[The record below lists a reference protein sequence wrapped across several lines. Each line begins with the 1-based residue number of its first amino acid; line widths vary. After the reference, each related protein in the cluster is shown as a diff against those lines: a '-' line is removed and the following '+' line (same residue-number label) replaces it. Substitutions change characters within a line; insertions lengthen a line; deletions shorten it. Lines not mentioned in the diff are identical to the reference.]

1 MAITVKSVDWNGIS
15 SDEQQKIRDI
25 IGKNFDGQTVE
36 VGETPL
42 EANNGNA
49 CTTAC
54 SIAQQAAQAAC
65 SLLPWPASTVCNF
78 AAEKAGDF
86 CRSQC

>member
-25 IGKNFDGQTVE
+25 ISENFDGQTVE
-36 VGETPL
+36 VGETPM
-42 EANNGNA
+42 EADVGNA

-54 SIAQQAAQAAC
+54 NIAQQAAQAAC
-65 SLLPWPASTVCNF
+65 SALPWPASTVCNY
-78 AAEKAGDF
+78 AAGKAGDF
-86 CRSQC
+86 CRSKC